1 MHDETVSNYI
11 WQDQKRNAIGLP
23 WCFTRYKLNEKK
35 LIIDK
40 GLFTRVEDE
49 IWLYRITDLTLKSGL
64 FERMLGLG
72 TIHCC
77 SADKTLPEFDLIRIK
92 NARQVKDMIS
102 DMVDAARRERGVSML
117 EHLSEEDIH

>member
-1 MHDETVSNYI
+1 MHDSDAPNYI
-11 WQDQKRNAIGLP
+11 WEDKKRNAFGLP
-23 WCFTRYKLNEKK
+23 WCFTRYKLTEKK

-40 GLFTRVEDE
+40 GLFTRIEDE
-49 IWLYRITDLTLKSGL
+49 IWLYRITDLTLKSGF

-77 SADKTLPEFDLIRIK
+77 SADKTQPEFNLMRIK

-102 DMVDAARRERGVSML
+102 DMVDEARKERGVSML
-117 EHLSEEDIH
+117 EHLSDEDIH